1 MEFLIHIKFSRLL
14 SLLKAGDFSLGSLSI
29 SKQVANT
36 IEDQGKVN
44 SAVAMFLEDDRA
56 KSSAM
61 VVSSPLAIKLKFMIL
76 YICHCLL

>member
-36 IEDQGKVN
+36 TIEDQGKLN
-44 SAVAMFLEDDRA
+44 SAVAMFLEDDREP
-56 KSSAM
+56 SL
-61 VVSSPLAIKLKFMIL
+61 VPWLF
-76 YICHCLL
+76 LLHLL

>member
-36 IEDQGKVN
+36 IEDQGKLN
-44 SAVAMFLEDDRA
+44 SAVAMFLEDDREP
-56 KSSAM
+56 SL
-61 VVSSPLAIKLKFMIL
+61 VPWLF
-76 YICHCLL
+76 LLHLL